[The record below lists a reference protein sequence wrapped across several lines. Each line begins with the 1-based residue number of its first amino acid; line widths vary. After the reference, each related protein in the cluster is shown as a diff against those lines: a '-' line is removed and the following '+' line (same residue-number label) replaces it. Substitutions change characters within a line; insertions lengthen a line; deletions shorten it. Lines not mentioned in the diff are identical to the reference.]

1 MKTNNRKIVFY
12 IILVLVIVAGGFY
25 YWSMNSSDLSG
36 GFAQSNGRIEATEID
51 IATKTAGRIDTIL
64 VKEGDFVQQGQEL
77 ARMDTRALQEQLHEV
92 QAQLRQAIS
101 AVVTAESGLVQRKSE
116 KLAAQAVVRQR
127 EAELDAAQKRLN
139 RSRVLVKTNAVSQQQ
154 VDDDTA
160 QMQGAKA
167 ALEASKAQVAASIAA
182 IDSAQAGIVQAK
194 NRVEA
199 ATATERRITADLEDS
214 ILKAPR
220 NGRIQYRVAEPGE
233 VLGSGG
239 RVLNMVDLSDVYM
252 TFFLPTE
259 QAGKVALGSEVHI
272 ILDAA
277 PHIVIPAKTTFVASV
292 AQFTPKTVETQ
303 NERLKLMFRVRAR
316 ISPELLEKHLEYV
329 KTGLPGKAYIRL
341 DPQESWPTE
350 LEVRLPQWPINWWM
364 MWLLI
369 YSMSANITVIT
380 VRWMTSLLPFRP
392 EKWWG

>member
-1 MKTNNRKIVFY
+1 MNINKRKVSFY
-12 IILVLVIVAGGFY
+12 LILVLAIMAAGYY
-25 YWSMNSSDLSG
+25 YWSQNSSNLPE

-101 AVVTAESGLVQRKSE
+101 AVTTAESGLVQRKSE

-139 RSRVLVKTNAVSQQQ
+139 RSRALVRTKAVSQQQ

-160 QMQGAKA
+160 QMQGSKA
-167 ALEASKAQVAASIAA
+167 ALEASKAQVAASTAA

-233 VLGSGG
+233 VLGAGG

-277 PHIVIPAKTTFVASV
+277 PNIVIPAKTTFVASV

-329 KTGLPGKAYIRL
+329 KTGLPGKAYVRL
-341 DPQESWPTE
+341 DAQAAWPTD
-350 LEVRLPQWPINWWM
+350 LEVRLPQ
-364 MWLLI
+364 
-369 YSMSANITVIT
+369 
-380 VRWMTSLLPFRP
+380 
-392 EKWWG
+392 

>member
-1 MKTNNRKIVFY
+1 MKINKRKVSFY
-12 IILVLVIVAGGFY
+12 IILILAIAAAGYY
-25 YWSMNSSDLSG
+25 YWNQNSSSLPD

-101 AVVTAESGLVQRKSE
+101 AVATAESGLVQRKSE

-139 RSRVLVKTNAVSQQQ
+139 RSRVLVKTKAVSQQQ

-167 ALEASKAQVAASIAA
+167 ALEASKAQVAASTAA

-220 NGRIQYRVAEPGE
+220 SGRVQYRVAEPGE
-233 VLGSGG
+233 VLGAGG

-259 QAGKVALGSEVHI
+259 QAGKVALGREVHI

-277 PHIVIPAKTTFVASV
+277 PNIVIPAKTTFVASV

-329 KTGLPGKAYIRL
+329 KTGLPGKAYVRL
-341 DPQESWPTE
+341 DEQTPWPTD
-350 LEVRLPQWPINWWM
+350 LEVRLPQ
-364 MWLLI
+364 
-369 YSMSANITVIT
+369 
-380 VRWMTSLLPFRP
+380 
-392 EKWWG
+392 

>member
-1 MKTNNRKIVFY
+1 MKINKRKVSFY
-12 IILVLVIVAGGFY
+12 LILVLAIMEAGYY
-25 YWSMNSSDLSG
+25 YWSQNSSSLPE

-101 AVVTAESGLVQRKSE
+101 AVATAESGLVQRKSE

-139 RSRVLVKTNAVSQQQ
+139 RSRVLVKTKAVSQQQ

-160 QMQGAKA
+160 QMQGSKA
-167 ALEASKAQVAASIAA
+167 ALEASKAQVAASTAA

-233 VLGSGG
+233 VLGAGG

-277 PHIVIPAKTTFVASV
+277 PNIVIPAKTSFVASV

-329 KTGLPGKAYIRL
+329 KTGLPGKAYVRL
-341 DPQESWPTE
+341 DAQAAWPID
-350 LEVRLPQWPINWWM
+350 LEVRLP
-364 MWLLI
+364 
-369 YSMSANITVIT
+369 
-380 VRWMTSLLPFRP
+380 
-392 EKWWG
+392 E

>member
-1 MKTNNRKIVFY
+1 MKINKRKVSLYLIL
-12 IILVLVIVAGGFY
+12 IIIIAVGGYY
-25 YWSMNSSDLSG
+25 YWSVNSGGLPA

-51 IATKTAGRIDTIL
+51 IATKTAGRIETIT
-64 VKEGDFVQQGQEL
+64 VKEGAFVKAGQEL

-101 AVVTAESGLVQRKSE
+101 AVTTAESALAQRKSE

-127 EAELDAAQKRLN
+127 EAELNAAQKRLN
-139 RSRVLVKTNAVSQQQ
+139 RSRALVRTNAVSQQQ

-160 QMQGAKA
+160 QMQGARA
-167 ALEASKAQVAASIAA
+167 ALEASKAQVAASTSA
-182 IDSAQAGIVQAK
+182 IDSASAGIVQAK

-199 ATATERRITADLEDS
+199 ATATERRILADLDDS

-220 NGRIQYRVAEPGE
+220 NGRVQYRVAEPGE
-233 VLGSGG
+233 VLGAGG

-259 QAGKVALGSEVHI
+259 DAGKVAIGSDVHI

-277 PHIVIPAKTTFVASV
+277 PNIVIPAKTTFVASV

-316 ISPELLEKHLEYV
+316 ISPELLEQHLEYV
-329 KTGLPGKAYIRL
+329 KTGLPGKAYVRL
-341 DPQESWPTE
+341 DPNEPWPAE
-350 LEVRLPQWPINWWM
+350 LEVRLPQ
-364 MWLLI
+364 
-369 YSMSANITVIT
+369 
-380 VRWMTSLLPFRP
+380 
-392 EKWWG
+392 

>member
-350 LEVRLPQWPINWWM
+350 LEVRLPQ
-364 MWLLI
+364 
-369 YSMSANITVIT
+369 
-380 VRWMTSLLPFRP
+380 
-392 EKWWG
+392 

>member
-1 MKTNNRKIVFY
+1 M
-12 IILVLVIVAGGFY
+12 
-25 YWSMNSSDLSG
+25 
-36 GFAQSNGRIEATEID
+36 
-51 IATKTAGRIDTIL
+51 

-101 AVVTAESGLVQRKSE
+101 AVATAESGLVQRKSE

-139 RSRVLVKTNAVSQQQ
+139 RSRVLVKTKAVSQQQ

-167 ALEASKAQVAASIAA
+167 ALEASKAQVAASTAA

-220 NGRIQYRVAEPGE
+220 SGRVQYRVAEPGE
-233 VLGSGG
+233 VLGAGG

-277 PHIVIPAKTTFVASV
+277 PNIVIPAKTTFVASV

-329 KTGLPGKAYIRL
+329 KTGLPGKAYVRL
-341 DPQESWPTE
+341 DEQTPWPTD
-350 LEVRLPQWPINWWM
+350 LEVRLPQ
-364 MWLLI
+364 
-369 YSMSANITVIT
+369 
-380 VRWMTSLLPFRP
+380 
-392 EKWWG
+392 

>member
-1 MKTNNRKIVFY
+1 MKINKRKVSFY
-12 IILVLVIVAGGFY
+12 LIFVLAIMAAGYY
-25 YWSMNSSDLSG
+25 YWSQNSSSLPE

-101 AVVTAESGLVQRKSE
+101 AVTTAESGLVQRKSE

-139 RSRVLVKTNAVSQQQ
+139 RSRALVRTKAVSQQQ

-160 QMQGAKA
+160 QMQGSKA
-167 ALEASKAQVAASIAA
+167 ALEASKAQVAASTAA

-233 VLGSGG
+233 VLGAGG

-277 PHIVIPAKTTFVASV
+277 PNIVIPAKTSFVASV

-329 KTGLPGKAYIRL
+329 KTGLPGKAYVRL
-341 DPQESWPTE
+341 DAQAAWPTD
-350 LEVRLPQWPINWWM
+350 LEVRLPQ
-364 MWLLI
+364 
-369 YSMSANITVIT
+369 
-380 VRWMTSLLPFRP
+380 
-392 EKWWG
+392 

>member
-1 MKTNNRKIVFY
+1 MKINKRKVSFY
-12 IILVLVIVAGGFY
+12 LILILAIMAAGYY
-25 YWSMNSSDLSG
+25 YWSQNSSSLPE

-101 AVVTAESGLVQRKSE
+101 AVATAESGLVQRKSE

-139 RSRVLVKTNAVSQQQ
+139 RSRVLVKTKAVSQQQ

-160 QMQGAKA
+160 QMQGSKA
-167 ALEASKAQVAASIAA
+167 ALEASKAQVAASTAA

-199 ATATERRITADLEDS
+199 ATATERRITADLDDS

-233 VLGSGG
+233 VLGAGG

-277 PHIVIPAKTTFVASV
+277 PNIVIPAKTSFVASV

-329 KTGLPGKAYIRL
+329 KTGLPGKAYVRL
-341 DPQESWPTE
+341 DAQAAWPTD
-350 LEVRLPQWPINWWM
+350 LEVRLP
-364 MWLLI
+364 
-369 YSMSANITVIT
+369 
-380 VRWMTSLLPFRP
+380 
-392 EKWWG
+392 E

>member
-1 MKTNNRKIVFY
+1 MKINKRKVSFY
-12 IILVLVIVAGGFY
+12 LILVLAIMVAGYY
-25 YWSMNSSDLSG
+25 YWSQNSSSLPE

-101 AVVTAESGLVQRKSE
+101 AVATAESGLVQRKSE

-139 RSRVLVKTNAVSQQQ
+139 RSRVLVKTKAVSQQQ

-160 QMQGAKA
+160 QMQGSKA
-167 ALEASKAQVAASIAA
+167 ALEASKAQVAASTAA

-233 VLGSGG
+233 VLGAGG

-277 PHIVIPAKTTFVASV
+277 PNIVIPAKTSFVASV

-329 KTGLPGKAYIRL
+329 KTGLPGKAYVRL
-341 DPQESWPTE
+341 DAQAAWPTD
-350 LEVRLPQWPINWWM
+350 LEVRLPQ
-364 MWLLI
+364 
-369 YSMSANITVIT
+369 
-380 VRWMTSLLPFRP
+380 
-392 EKWWG
+392 

>member
-1 MKTNNRKIVFY
+1 MKINKRKVSFY
-12 IILVLVIVAGGFY
+12 LILVLAIMAAGYY
-25 YWSMNSSDLSG
+25 YWSQNSSSLPE

-101 AVVTAESGLVQRKSE
+101 AVATAESGLVQRKSE

-139 RSRVLVKTNAVSQQQ
+139 RSRVLVKTKAVSQQQ

-160 QMQGAKA
+160 QMQGSKA
-167 ALEASKAQVAASIAA
+167 ALEASKAQVAASTAA

-233 VLGSGG
+233 VLGAGG

-277 PHIVIPAKTTFVASV
+277 PNIVIPAKTSFVASV

-329 KTGLPGKAYIRL
+329 KTGLPGKAYVRL
-341 DPQESWPTE
+341 DAQAAWPID
-350 LEVRLPQWPINWWM
+350 LEVRLP
-364 MWLLI
+364 
-369 YSMSANITVIT
+369 
-380 VRWMTSLLPFRP
+380 
-392 EKWWG
+392 E

>member
-1 MKTNNRKIVFY
+1 MKINKRKVSFY
-12 IILVLVIVAGGFY
+12 LILILAIIAAGYY
-25 YWSMNSSDLSG
+25 YWSQNSSSLPE

-101 AVVTAESGLVQRKSE
+101 AVATAESGLVQRKSE

-139 RSRVLVKTNAVSQQQ
+139 RSRVLVKTKAVSQQQ

-160 QMQGAKA
+160 QMQGSKA
-167 ALEASKAQVAASIAA
+167 ALEASKAQVAASTAA

-233 VLGSGG
+233 VLGAGG

-277 PHIVIPAKTTFVASV
+277 PNIVIPAKTSFVASV

-329 KTGLPGKAYIRL
+329 KTGLPGKAYVRL
-341 DPQESWPTE
+341 DAQAAWPID
-350 LEVRLPQWPINWWM
+350 LEVKLP
-364 MWLLI
+364 
-369 YSMSANITVIT
+369 
-380 VRWMTSLLPFRP
+380 
-392 EKWWG
+392 E

>member
-1 MKTNNRKIVFY
+1 MKINKQKISFY
-12 IILVLVIVAGGFY
+12 IILILIIAAGGFY
-25 YWSMNSSDLSG
+25 YWSVNSGGLPS

-51 IATKTAGRIDTIL
+51 IATKTAGRIETIN
-64 VKEGDFVQQGQEL
+64 VREGDFVKEGQEL

-101 AVVTAESGLVQRKSE
+101 AVTTAESALAQRKSE
-116 KLAAQAVVRQR
+116 KVAAQAVVRQR

-139 RSRVLVKTNAVSQQQ
+139 RSRTLVRTKAVSQQQ

-160 QMQGAKA
+160 QMQGSRA
-167 ALEASKAQVAASIAA
+167 ALEASKAQVAAATSA
-182 IDSAQAGIVQAK
+182 IDSASAGIVQAK
-194 NRVEA
+194 NRVDA
-199 ATATERRITADLEDS
+199 ATATERRIMADLDDS

-233 VLGSGG
+233 VLGAGG

-259 QAGKVALGSEVHI
+259 DAGKVALGSDVHI

-277 PHIVIPAKTTFVASV
+277 PNIVIPAKTTFVASV

-316 ISPELLEKHLEYV
+316 ISPELLEQHLEYV
-329 KTGLPGKAYIRL
+329 KTGLPGKAYVRL
-341 DPQESWPTE
+341 DSNEPWPTE
-350 LEVRLPQWPINWWM
+350 LEVRLPQ
-364 MWLLI
+364 
-369 YSMSANITVIT
+369 
-380 VRWMTSLLPFRP
+380 
-392 EKWWG
+392 